1 MLDGHGF
8 DSLIGRSF
16 NGFRVTK
23 MIARGGMGVVF
34 EGVQESLDRSVA
46 IKFLYP
52 HLSDDDRFRE
62 RFEREARAAARLSH
76 PNIVR
81 ILDYG
86 TDGGIYYMIQD
97 LIVGDSLR
105 ERLTDLH
112 KTGSTLR
119 TETVITII
127 DQVGHALSYAHDH
140 GYVHRD
146 VKPGNVLLTKDGQ
159 AYLTDFGVVKLAG
172 SNGLTAA
179 GMIIGTPEYMAP
191 EQSAGAV
198 DIGPAADQYA
208 LAVVTYEMLVGRV
221 PFQAPT
227 PAAVMRM
234 HLTDPPPPPS
244 SVVPWFP
251 ADIEVVLMRALAKE
265 PFDRYDSIDEFV
277 EALKSAIERARHAA
291 GGTISRRAVSA
302 PTIVDGAAAAAMMT
316 PQPTGGVANTPTG
329 YTPTGATPTGYTPTG
344 FTPTDNPPTGA
355 GQGGGVIGPGGV
367 VASGSGG
374 RSFTPILAIAA
385 IALFAIVLGL
395 GGFIVLNSRSSG
407 NDSNTPTAAVGV
419 AGTST
424 ATGGAAVASATAAS
438 TGVAVVADATPTST
452 AGSVVAS
459 ATTTAV
465 AAPTAEASAVAAVE
479 AETPPPGE
487 TLAILFSS
495 HRGGIHDSEI
505 FIMKPDGSDE
515 RQFTA
520 ARGHSWGPRISPD
533 GKGFFFS
540 SVAPGAHTIHDASGG
555 STVGSGNHDVYTADF
570 QGTSFDNM
578 QGVNVNN
585 ITAGYTSWDNGWA
598 YSPDSKQ
605 IAFTSDRDGNWEIYV
620 MDTDGQ
626 NISRLTENP
635 AQDGWPWW
643 TADGKHILFTSDRDG
658 TWQIYIMN
666 PDGSNVQELTH
677 IPDRTNLYPA
687 VSPDGK
693 HVVFSSQVTATNEG
707 DIYIMNLDGSDL
719 QRLTNTAALNNIP
732 SFCPDSQHIVFESD
746 RAGNTDIYMMN
757 LDGTGVTQL
766 TTDPGED
773 TTASCGYIK
782 TSP

>member
-1 MLDGHGF
+1 MLDGQGF
-8 DSLIGRSF
+8 DSLVGRSF
-16 NGFRVTK
+16 NGFRVTRL
-23 MIARGGMGVVF
+23 IARGGMGVVF

-86 TDGGIYYMIQD
+86 VDGGLYYMIQD

-105 ERLTDLH
+105 DRLTELH
-112 KTGSTLR
+112 KTGATLR
-119 TETVITII
+119 TDMVVTIVE
-127 DQVGHALSYAHDH
+127 QVGHALAYAHEH

-179 GMIIGTPEYMAP
+179 GTIIGTPEYMAP
-191 EQSAGAV
+191 EQSAGV
-198 DIGPAADQYA
+198 TDIGPAADQYS
-208 LAVVTYEMLVGRV
+208 LAVVTYEMMVGRV

-251 ADIEVVLMRALAKE
+251 PEIETVLMRALAKE
-265 PFDRYDSIDEFV
+265 PFDRFETINDFV
-277 EALKSAIERARHAA
+277 SELRSGIERARHAA
-291 GGTISRRAVSA
+291 GGTISRPAV
-302 PTIVDGAAAAAMMT
+302 AAATVFDNT
-316 PQPTGGVANTPTG
+316 PSGATPGPVSGGGISNTPPGMVANTPSG
-329 YTPTGATPTGYTPTG
+329 MLAA
-344 FTPTDNPPTGA
+344 A
-355 GQGGGVIGPGGV
+355 GGDGSGVIGPGGT

-374 RSFTPILAIAA
+374 RNMVPILAVL
-385 IALFAIVLGL
+385 ALVLLAVIVAL
-395 GGFIVLNSRSSG
+395 GGFILLKNNGSS
-407 NDSNTPTAAVGV
+407 NDSKTPTVASVAG

-424 ATGGAAVASATAAS
+424 AGSSSAASPTTAAS
-438 TGVAVVADATPTST
+438 ASASAVVAVPTPTPEASP
-452 AGSVVAS
+452 SVVAI
-459 ATTTAV
+459 
-465 AAPTAEASAVAAVE
+465 ASEKA
-479 AETPPPGE
+479 PPGE
-487 TLAILFSS
+487 ILAILFSS
-495 HRGGIHDSEI
+495 HRGGVHDSEI
-505 FIMKPDGSDE
+505 YIMNPDGTDE
-515 RQFTA
+515 RKFTS
-520 ARGHSWGPRISPD
+520 ARGHSWGPRIAPD
-533 GKGFFFS
+533 GSEFFFS
-540 SVAPGAHTIHDASGG
+540 SVAPGQHTIHDASGG
-555 STVGSGNHDVYTADF
+555 STTGSGNHDVYVSNI
-570 QGTSFDNM
+570 QGTSIDTM
-578 QGVNVNN
+578 QPVNLTN
-585 ITAGYTSWDNGWA
+585 ITAGFTSWDNGWA

-605 IAFTSDRDGNWEIYV
+605 IAFTSDRDGNWEIYT
-620 MDTDGQ
+620 MDTSGG
-626 NISRLTENP
+626 NIVRLTENP

-658 TWQIYIMN
+658 SWQIYSMN

-677 IPDRTNLYPA
+677 IADRTNLYPA

-693 HVVFSSQVTATNEG
+693 KVVFSSQVTATNEG
-707 DIYIMNLDGSDL
+707 DIYIMNIDGSDL
-719 QRLTNTAALNNIP
+719 TRLTNTAALNNIP
-732 SFCPDSQHIVFESD
+732 SFCPDSEHIVFESD

-757 LDGTGVTQL
+757 SDGSDVTQL

-773 TTASCGYIK
+773 TTASCSYIK
-782 TSP
+782 TTNP

>member
-8 DSLIGRSF
+8 DSLVGRSF
-16 NGFRVTK
+16 NGFRVTRL
-23 MIARGGMGVVF
+23 IARGGMGVVF
-34 EGVQESLDRSVA
+34 EGVQESLDRTVA

-86 TDGGIYYMIQD
+86 VDGGLYYMIQD

-105 ERLTDLH
+105 DRLTMLH
-112 KTGSTLR
+112 TDGATLR
-119 TETVITII
+119 TDMVITIVE
-127 DQVGHALSYAHDH
+127 QVGHALSYAHDH

-172 SNGLTAA
+172 SSQLTAA

-198 DIGPAADQYA
+198 DIGPAADQYS
-208 LAVVTYEMLVGRV
+208 LAIVTYEMLVGRV
-221 PFQAPT
+221 PFKAPT

-244 SVVPWFP
+244 TVVPWFP
-251 ADIEVVLMRALAKE
+251 PEVETVLMRALSKE
-265 PFDRYDSIDEFV
+265 PFDRYDSVDEFV
-277 EALKSAIERARHAA
+277 ENLKDGLERARLAA
-291 GGTISRRAVSA
+291 GGTISRPAVAA
-302 PTIVDGAAAAAMMT
+302 PTIVDGAASGGMVA
-316 PQPTGGVANTPTG
+316 PQQTGGMS
-329 YTPTGATPTGYTPTG
+329 YTPTGNTPVGVMTPTGG
-344 FTPTDNPPTGA
+344 
-355 GQGGGVIGPGGV
+355 GQGGGMIGPDGV

-374 RSFTPILAIAA
+374 RSFTPILAVAA
-385 IALFAIVLGL
+385 IALLAIVFALGA
-395 GGFIVLNSRSSG
+395 FIVLNNRSSG
-407 NDSNTPTAAVGV
+407 NDSKTPTVALGAG

-424 ATGGAAVASATAAS
+424 ASVATSTTPTTAGGAVVGSATSTATEAPTATSAPVATAAS
-438 TGVAVVADATPTST
+438 TPEPSAI
-452 AGSVVAS
+452 AGLP
-459 ATTTAV
+459 
-465 AAPTAEASAVAAVE
+465 AAPA
-479 AETPPPGE
+479 GY
-487 TLAILFSS
+487 TLGILFSS
-495 HRGGIHDSEI
+495 HRGGVHDSEI
-505 FIMKPDGSDE
+505 FIMNPDGSNE
-515 RQFTA
+515 RQLTSS
-520 ARGHSWGPRISPD
+520 RGHSWGPRLAPD
-533 GKGFFFS
+533 GTDFFFS

-555 STVGSGNHDVYTADF
+555 STTGSGNHDVYVASL
-570 QGTSFDNM
+570 QGTTIDNM
-578 QGVNVNN
+578 QAINLNN

-620 MDTDGQ
+620 MDTNGQ

-666 PDGSNVQELTH
+666 PDGSNVKKLTN

-687 VSPDGK
+687 ASPDGK
-693 HVVFSSQVTATNEG
+693 KVVFSSQVTATNEG

-719 QRLTNTAALNNIP
+719 HRLTNTAALNNIP

-782 TSP
+782 TSTP

>member
-1 MLDGHGF
+1 MLDGQGF
-8 DSLIGRSF
+8 DSLVGRSF
-16 NGFRVTK
+16 NGFRVTRL
-23 MIARGGMGVVF
+23 IARGGMGVVF

-86 TDGGIYYMIQD
+86 VDGGLYYMIQD

-112 KTGSTLR
+112 KTGATLR
-119 TETVITII
+119 TDMVITIVE
-127 DQVGHALSYAHDH
+127 QVGHALAYAHDH

-172 SNGLTAA
+172 TNGLTAA

-191 EQSAGAV
+191 EQSAGAT
-198 DIGPAADQYA
+198 DIGPAADQYS
-208 LAVVTYEMLVGRV
+208 LAVVTYEMMVGRV

-251 ADIEVVLMRALAKE
+251 QEIETVLMRALAKE
-265 PFDRYDSIDEFV
+265 PFDRYDSVNDFV
-277 EALKSAIERARHAA
+277 SELRSGIERARHAA
-291 GGTISRRAVSA
+291 GGTISRPAVAAATVLDSA
-302 PTIVDGAAAAAMMT
+302 PSGAT
-316 PQPTGGVANTPTG
+316 PAPMSGGGISNTPPGMIANTPSG
-329 YTPTGATPTGYTPTG
+329 MMAA
-344 FTPTDNPPTGA
+344 A
-355 GQGGGVIGPGGV
+355 GGDGSGVIGPGGT
-367 VASGSGG
+367 VAGGSGG
-374 RSFTPILAIAA
+374 RNMVPILAVL
-385 IALFAIVLGL
+385 ALALLAVVVAL
-395 GGFIVLNSRSSG
+395 GGFILLKNNGSS
-407 NDSNTPTAAVGV
+407 NDSKTPTVASAAG

-424 ATGGAAVASATAAS
+424 AGSGAATSPTAVASA
-438 TGVAVVADATPTST
+438 VVAAATPT
-452 AGSVVAS
+452 
-459 ATTTAV
+459 
-465 AAPTAEASAVAAVE
+465 AAPTPGASPSVVPIGSESA
-479 AETPPPGE
+479 PPGE

-495 HRGGIHDSEI
+495 HRGGVHDSEI
-505 FIMKPDGSDE
+505 YIMDPDGTDE
-515 RQFTA
+515 RQFTS
-520 ARGHSWGPRISPD
+520 ARGHSWGPRIAPD
-533 GKGFFFS
+533 GGEFFFS
-540 SVAPGAHTIHDASGG
+540 SVAPGQHTIHDASGG
-555 STVGSGNHDVYTADF
+555 STTGSGNHDVYVANI
-570 QGTSFDNM
+570 QGTAIDNM
-578 QGVNVNN
+578 QAVNLTN
-585 ITAGYTSWDNGWA
+585 ITAGFTSWDNGWA

-605 IAFTSDRDGNWEIYV
+605 IAFTSDRDGNWEIYT
-620 MDTDGQ
+620 MDTSGG
-626 NISRLTENP
+626 NIKRLTENP

-658 TWQIYIMN
+658 SWQIYIMN

-677 IPDRTNLYPA
+677 VANRTNLYPA

-693 HVVFSSQVTATNEG
+693 KVVFSSQVTATNEG
-707 DIYIMNLDGSDL
+707 DIYIMNIDGSDL
-719 QRLTNTAALNNIP
+719 TRLTNTAALNNIP
-732 SFCPDSQHIVFESD
+732 SFCPDSEHIVFESD

-757 LDGTGVTQL
+757 ADGSDVKQL

-782 TSP
+782 TTNP

>member
-1 MLDGHGF
+1 MLDGQGF
-8 DSLIGRSF
+8 DSLVGRSF
-16 NGFRVTK
+16 NGFRVTRL
-23 MIARGGMGVVF
+23 IARGGMGVVF

-86 TDGGIYYMIQD
+86 VDGGLYYMIQD

-112 KTGSTLR
+112 KTGATLR
-119 TETVITII
+119 TDMVITIVE
-127 DQVGHALSYAHDH
+127 QVGHALAYAHDH

-172 SNGLTAA
+172 TNGLTAA

-191 EQSAGAV
+191 EQSAGAT
-198 DIGPAADQYA
+198 DIGPAADQYS
-208 LAVVTYEMLVGRV
+208 LAVVTYEMMVGRV

-251 ADIEVVLMRALAKE
+251 QEIETVLMRALAKE
-265 PFDRYDSIDEFV
+265 PFDRYDSVNDFV
-277 EALKSAIERARHAA
+277 SELRSGIERARHAA
-291 GGTISRRAVSA
+291 GGTISRPAV
-302 PTIVDGAAAAAMMT
+302 AAATVLDSSPSGAT
-316 PQPTGGVANTPTG
+316 PAPSSGGGTSNTPPGMIANTPSG
-329 YTPTGATPTGYTPTG
+329 MMAA
-344 FTPTDNPPTGA
+344 A
-355 GQGGGVIGPGGV
+355 GGDGSGVIGPGGT
-367 VASGSGG
+367 VAGGSGG
-374 RSFTPILAIAA
+374 RNMVPILAVL
-385 IALFAIVLGL
+385 ALALLAVVVAL
-395 GGFIVLNSRSSG
+395 GGFILLKNNGSS
-407 NDSNTPTAAVGV
+407 NDSKTPTVASAAG

-424 ATGGAAVASATAAS
+424 AGSGAATSPTAAAS
-438 TGVAVVADATPTST
+438 AVVAAATPTAVPTPAASP
-452 AGSVVAS
+452 SVVPIGSES
-459 ATTTAV
+459 A
-465 AAPTAEASAVAAVE
+465 
-479 AETPPPGE
+479 PPGE

-495 HRGGIHDSEI
+495 HRGGVHDSEI
-505 FIMKPDGSDE
+505 YIMDPDGTDE
-515 RQFTA
+515 RQFTS
-520 ARGHSWGPRISPD
+520 ARGHSWGPRIAPD
-533 GKGFFFS
+533 GGEFFFS
-540 SVAPGAHTIHDASGG
+540 SVAPGQHTIHDASGG
-555 STVGSGNHDVYTADF
+555 STTGSGNHDVYVANI
-570 QGTSFDNM
+570 QGTAIDNM
-578 QGVNVNN
+578 QAVNLTN
-585 ITAGYTSWDNGWA
+585 ITAGFTSWDNGWA

-605 IAFTSDRDGNWEIYV
+605 IAFTSDRDGNWEIYT
-620 MDTDGQ
+620 MDTSGG
-626 NISRLTENP
+626 NIKRLTENP

-658 TWQIYIMN
+658 SWQIYIMN

-677 IPDRTNLYPA
+677 VANRTNLYPA

-693 HVVFSSQVTATNEG
+693 KVVFSSQVTATNEG
-707 DIYIMNLDGSDL
+707 DIYIMNIDGSDL
-719 QRLTNTAALNNIP
+719 TRLTNTAALNNIP
-732 SFCPDSQHIVFESD
+732 SFCPDSEHIVFESD

-757 LDGTGVTQL
+757 ADGSDVKQL

-782 TSP
+782 TTNP

>member
-8 DSLIGRSF
+8 DSLVGRSF
-16 NGFRVTK
+16 NGFRVIRL
-23 MIARGGMGVVF
+23 IARGGMGVVF

-86 TDGGIYYMIQD
+86 VDGGLYYMIQD

-105 ERLTDLH
+105 DRLTELH
-112 KTGSTLR
+112 KTGATLR
-119 TETVITII
+119 TDMVITII
-127 DQVGHALSYAHDH
+127 EQVGHALAYAHDH

-146 VKPGNVLLTKDGQ
+146 VKPGNVLLTQDGQ

-172 SNGLTAA
+172 ANGLTAA

-191 EQSAGAV
+191 EQSAGAT
-198 DIGPAADQYA
+198 DIGPAADQYS
-208 LAVVTYEMLVGRV
+208 LAVVTYEMMVGRV

-244 SVVPWFP
+244 TVVPWFP
-251 ADIEVVLMRALAKE
+251 QEIEPVLMRALAKE
-265 PFDRYDSIDEFV
+265 PFDRYDSINDFV
-277 EALKSAIERARHAA
+277 AELRSGIERARHAA
-291 GGTISRRAVSA
+291 GGTISRPAV
-302 PTIVDGAAAAAMMT
+302 AAATVLDSTPAGATPASFPGAGGSNTPPGMM
-316 PQPTGGVANTPTG
+316 ANTPSG
-329 YTPTGATPTGYTPTG
+329 MMAA
-344 FTPTDNPPTGA
+344 A
-355 GQGGGVIGPGGV
+355 GGDGSGVITPGGTV
-367 VASGSGG
+367 SGSSGG
-374 RSFTPILAIAA
+374 RNLVPVLVILALAM
-385 IALFAIVLGL
+385 LAIVVAA
-395 GGFIVLNSRSSG
+395 GGFLVLRNFGSG
-407 NDSNTPTAAVGV
+407 DSKSPTVASVAG

-424 ATGGAAVASATAAS
+424 AGSSAATSPTPESSAATSSTAVASAS
-438 TGVAVVADATPTST
+438 AVVAVPTPTPS
-452 AGSVVAS
+452 G
-459 ATTTAV
+459 ATT
-465 AAPTAEASAVAAVE
+465 PEASAPAVVPI
-479 AETPPPGE
+479 ASETAPPGE

-495 HRGGIHDSEI
+495 HRGGVHDSEI
-505 FIMKPDGSDE
+505 YIMNPDGTDE
-515 RQFTA
+515 RQFTS
-520 ARGHSWGPRISPD
+520 ARGHSWGPRIAPD
-533 GKGFFFS
+533 GSDFFFS
-540 SVAPGAHTIHDASGG
+540 SVAPGQHTIHDASGG
-555 STVGSGNHDVYTADF
+555 STTGSGNHDVYVANIK
-570 QGTSFDNM
+570 GTTIDNM
-578 QGVNVNN
+578 QAINLTN

-598 YSPDSKQ
+598 YSPDSSQ
-605 IAFTSDRDGNWEIYV
+605 IAFTSDRDGNWEIYT
-620 MDTDGQ
+620 MDTSGG
-626 NISRLTENP
+626 NIVRLTENP

-658 TWQIYIMN
+658 SWQIYIMN

-677 IPDRTNLYPA
+677 IDGRTNLYPA

-693 HVVFSSQVTATNEG
+693 KVVFSSQVTATNEG
-707 DIYIMNLDGSDL
+707 DIYIMNIDGSDL
-719 QRLTNTAALNNIP
+719 TRLTNTAALNNIP

-757 LDGTGVTQL
+757 SDGSDLKQL

-782 TSP
+782 TTNP

>member
-1 MLDGHGF
+1 MLDGQGF
-8 DSLIGRSF
+8 DSLVGRSF
-16 NGFRVTK
+16 NGFRVTRL
-23 MIARGGMGVVF
+23 IARGGMGVVF

-86 TDGGIYYMIQD
+86 VDGGLYYMIQD

-112 KTGSTLR
+112 KEGGTLR
-119 TETVITII
+119 TDMVITIV

-146 VKPGNVLLTKDGQ
+146 VKPGNILLTKDGQ

-172 SNGLTAA
+172 TSHLTAA

-191 EQSAGAV
+191 EQSAGAI
-198 DIGPAADQYA
+198 DIGPAADQYS
-208 LAVVTYEMLVGRV
+208 LAIVTYEMLVGRV
-221 PFQAPT
+221 PFKAPT

-244 SVVPWFP
+244 TVVPWFP
-251 ADIEVVLMRALAKE
+251 PEVETVLMRALSKE
-265 PFDRYDSIDEFV
+265 PFDRYDSVDEFI
-277 EALKSAIERARHAA
+277 ANLKDGLERARHAA
-291 GGTISRRAVSA
+291 GGTISRPAV
-302 PTIVDGAAAAAMMT
+302 AAATITDGVASGGMA
-316 PQPTGGVANTPTG
+316 QQTGGLSNTPTG
-329 YTPTGATPTGYTPTG
+329 NLSNAPVGVMT
-344 FTPTDNPPTGA
+344 PTGA
-355 GQGGGVIGPGGV
+355 GQGGGVIGPGGI

-374 RSFTPILAIAA
+374 RSFTPILVVAA
-385 IALFAIVLGL
+385 IALLAVVIGL
-395 GGFIVLNSRSSG
+395 GGFIVLNNRSSG
-407 NDSNTPTAAVGV
+407 SDSKTPTV
-419 AGTST
+419 ALGAGAETST
-424 ATGGAAVASATAAS
+424 ANTDASATA
-438 TGVAVVADATPTST
+438 GGAVVGSATST
-452 AGSVVAS
+452 VAPTQTS
-459 ATTTAV
+459 SPVAT
-465 AAPTAEASAVAAVE
+465 AAPTPEPSAVAGLPPA
-479 AETPPPGE
+479 PPGY

-495 HRGGIHDSEI
+495 HRGGVHDSEI

-515 RQFTA
+515 RQLTSS
-520 ARGHSWGPRISPD
+520 RGHSWGPRVAPD
-533 GKGFFFS
+533 GTDFFFS
-540 SVAPGAHTIHDASGG
+540 SVAPGQHTVHDASGG
-555 STVGSGNHDVYTADF
+555 STTGSGNHDVYIASL
-570 QGTSFDNM
+570 QGTTIDNM
-578 QGVNVNN
+578 QAINVNN

-598 YSPDSKQ
+598 YSPDSKR
-605 IAFTSDRDGNWEIYV
+605 IAFTSDRDGNWEIYT

-643 TADGKHILFTSDRDG
+643 TADGKQILFTSDRDG
-658 TWQIYIMN
+658 QWQIYSMDA
-666 PDGSNVQELTH
+666 DGSNVQELTH
-677 IPDRTNLYPA
+677 IPNRTNLYPA

-693 HVVFSSQVTATNEG
+693 KVVFSSQVTATNEG
-707 DIYIMNLDGSDL
+707 DIYSMNIDGSDL

-757 LDGTGVTQL
+757 LDGTGLSQL

-773 TTASCGYIK
+773 TTASCAYIK
-782 TSP
+782 TSTP

>member
-1 MLDGHGF
+1 MLDGQGF
-8 DSLIGRSF
+8 DSLVGRSF
-16 NGFRVTK
+16 NGFRVTRL
-23 MIARGGMGVVF
+23 IARGGMGVVF

-86 TDGGIYYMIQD
+86 VDGGLYYMIQD

-112 KTGSTLR
+112 KTGATLR
-119 TETVITII
+119 TDMVITIVE
-127 DQVGHALSYAHDH
+127 QVGHALAYAHDH

-172 SNGLTAA
+172 TNGLTAA

-191 EQSAGAV
+191 EQSAGAT
-198 DIGPAADQYA
+198 DIGPAADQYS
-208 LAVVTYEMLVGRV
+208 LAVVTYEMMVGRV

-251 ADIEVVLMRALAKE
+251 QEIETVLMRALAKE
-265 PFDRYDSIDEFV
+265 PFDRYDSVNDFV
-277 EALKSAIERARHAA
+277 SELRSGIERARHAA
-291 GGTISRRAVSA
+291 GGTISRPAV
-302 PTIVDGAAAAAMMT
+302 AAATVLDSSPSGAT
-316 PQPTGGVANTPTG
+316 PAPSSGGGTSNTPPGMIANTPSG
-329 YTPTGATPTGYTPTG
+329 MMAA
-344 FTPTDNPPTGA
+344 A
-355 GQGGGVIGPGGV
+355 GGDGSGVIGPGGT
-367 VASGSGG
+367 VAGGSGG
-374 RSFTPILAIAA
+374 RNMVPILAVL
-385 IALFAIVLGL
+385 ALALLAVVVAL
-395 GGFIVLNSRSSG
+395 GGFILLKNNGSS
-407 NDSNTPTAAVGV
+407 NDSKTPTVASAAG

-424 ATGGAAVASATAAS
+424 AGSGAATSPTAAAS
-438 TGVAVVADATPTST
+438 AVVAAATPTAVPTPAASP
-452 AGSVVAS
+452 SVVPIGSES
-459 ATTTAV
+459 A
-465 AAPTAEASAVAAVE
+465 
-479 AETPPPGE
+479 PPGE

-495 HRGGIHDSEI
+495 HRGGVHDSEI
-505 FIMKPDGSDE
+505 YIMDPDGTDE
-515 RQFTA
+515 RQFTS
-520 ARGHSWGPRISPD
+520 ARGHSWGPRIAPD
-533 GKGFFFS
+533 GGEFFFS
-540 SVAPGAHTIHDASGG
+540 SVAPGQHTIHDASGG
-555 STVGSGNHDVYTADF
+555 STTGSGNHDVYVANI
-570 QGTSFDNM
+570 QGTAIDNM
-578 QGVNVNN
+578 QAANLTN
-585 ITAGYTSWDNGWA
+585 ITAGFTSWDNGWA

-605 IAFTSDRDGNWEIYV
+605 IAFTSDRDGNWEIYT
-620 MDTDGQ
+620 MDTSGG
-626 NISRLTENP
+626 NIKRLTENP

-658 TWQIYIMN
+658 SWQIYIMN

-677 IPDRTNLYPA
+677 VANRTNLYPA

-693 HVVFSSQVTATNEG
+693 KVVFSSQVTATNEG
-707 DIYIMNLDGSDL
+707 DIYIMNIDGSDL
-719 QRLTNTAALNNIP
+719 TRLTNTAALNNIP
-732 SFCPDSQHIVFESD
+732 SFCPDSEHIVFESD

-757 LDGTGVTQL
+757 ADGSDVKQL

-782 TSP
+782 TTNP